1 MKTKNLKAILV
12 MFVIFACISTI
23 CFATDTAVP
32 TSENLATD
40 NTVTTGEDAI
50 TSDPTEE
57 LEKHSGDYFE
67 GGASVEVNKA
77 IDGNAFVMGGDV
89 TIKGVINGDLYVLA
103 SDSITIAQG
112 GAVYGNVFALA
123 PNVTLDGL
131 VYSLFTLTDN
141 FVCKYNGMAALDL
154 KVYAKA
160 IDFAGYIERHVYFA
174 ASESM
179 TFQEDACIL
188 GNLSYAANNA
198 NIHENATIKG
208 ETFASDFSSFTATP
222 GQVISSYVT
231 SIITTLTFLLV
242 VLLAI
247 LLVKPSIIQNTA
259 KHLTANPWKTLGFGA
274 LAFVVIPVLAVLCMF
289 LQALSSVAVVLC
301 VIYFVLLVLSSI
313 IVTIGLAKYID
324 NKVEKTHSETSIL
337 AYVIIVGVVL
347 WALTQIPYVG
357 ILVSLAIWI
366 FGLGTIVVSLLP
378 HKAPKSEVPAK
389 VESKEEK
396 TEEKVVEA
404 KKEVKKEKVEK
415 KDNKEKSEK
424 KDKKD
429 KEEK

>member
-12 MFVIFACISTI
+12 MVVIFACVSTV
-23 CFATDTAVP
+23 CFATNTAVP
-32 TSENLATD
+32 TSENIVAD
-40 NTVTTGEDAI
+40 NTAVDNTTGENETTA
-50 TSDPTEE
+50 TPTEE
-57 LEKHSGDYFE
+57 LEKHTGDYFE

-77 IDGNAFVMGGDV
+77 IDGNAFVMGGNV

-103 SDSITIAQG
+103 SNSITIAQG

-154 KVYAKA
+154 KVYAKN

-188 GNLSYAANNA
+188 GNLNYAAKNV
-198 NIHENATIKG
+198 NIHENSTVKG
-208 ETFASDFSSFTATP
+208 ETFASDFSNFVATP

-247 LLVKPSIIQNTA
+247 LLVKPSIIQNTS
-259 KHLTANPWKTLGFGA
+259 KHLTENPWKTLGFGA
-274 LAFVVIPVLAVLCMF
+274 LALVIIPVLAVLCMF

-324 NKVEKTHSETSIL
+324 SKVQKTHSETSIL

-357 ILVSLAIWI
+357 IIVSLAIWI

-378 HKAPKSEVPAK
+378 HKSAKSEVPAK

-396 TEEKVVEA
+396 EVEA
-404 KKEVKKEKVEK
+404 KEVKKEKT
-415 KDNKEKSEK
+415 EK